1 MKRTQA
7 FISAIQF
14 NAECFDRIGDFNLVF
29 DLLENVRHRS
39 SVLGFRAADFYRHP
53 LPVCSYSSSN
63 AVTLV
68 AIALTCSAK
77 GSTFLSYSSVKF
89 RSTAN
94 TACE

>member
-1 MKRTQA
+1 MKRTQT

-14 NAECFDRIGDFNLVF
+14 DAECFDSIGYFNLVF

-39 SVLGFRAADFYRHP
+39 SVLGFRAADFYRYP
-53 LPVCSYSSSN
+53 LPVCFYSSSS

-77 GSTFLSYSSVKF
+77 GSTFLSSFSVKF
-89 RSTAN
+89 RSSAN

>member
-14 NAECFDRIGDFNLVF
+14 DAERFDSIGYFNLVF

-53 LPVCSYSSSN
+53 LPVCFYSSSS

-77 GSTFLSYSSVKF
+77 GSTFLSSSSVKF